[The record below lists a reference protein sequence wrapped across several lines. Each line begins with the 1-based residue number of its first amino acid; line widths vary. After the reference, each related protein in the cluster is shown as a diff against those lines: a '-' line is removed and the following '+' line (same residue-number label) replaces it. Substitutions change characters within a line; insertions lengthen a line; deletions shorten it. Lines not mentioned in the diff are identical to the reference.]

1 MKKRER
7 KSNIPTSHIYGL
19 FATQAGGYEN
29 VGYSRR
35 DVYNGQFK
43 GIKAKSSD
51 VDGALDFLRGMCDKD
66 DMMYWKHTVNENG
79 MFQHLFWC
87 DGVSRMDYPLFG
99 DVFVFDTTYRKI
111 KYNTPL
117 VIFPRV
123 NHHNQSI
130 IFGCAIVCDQTEETY
145 VWLLKNF
152 LKTMEGKCHVYVI
165 TKEDLAMTNAIRRF
179 FPNVRHRLCLA
190 FNSKC
195 S

>member
-1 MKKRER
+1 M
-7 KSNIPTSHIYGL
+7 
-19 FATQAGGYEN
+19 
-29 VGYSRR
+29 
-35 DVYNGQFK
+35 YNGQFK

-51 VDGALDFLRGMCDKD
+51 VDGALDFLKGMCDKD
-66 DMMYWKHTVNENG
+66 DMMYWKHTGNENG

-123 NHHNQSI
+123 NRHNQSI
-130 IFGCAIVCDQTEETY
+130 IFGCVIVCDQTEETY

-165 TKEDLAMTNAIRRF
+165 TKEDLAMTNAIRIF
-179 FPNVRHRLCLA
+179 FSRCSSSSLCLA

>member
-66 DMMYWKHTVNENG
+66 DMMY
-79 MFQHLFWC
+79 
-87 DGVSRMDYPLFG
+87 
-99 DVFVFDTTYRKI
+99 
-111 KYNTPL
+111 
-117 VIFPRV
+117 
-123 NHHNQSI
+123 
-130 IFGCAIVCDQTEETY
+130 
-145 VWLLKNF
+145 
-152 LKTMEGKCHVYVI
+152 
-165 TKEDLAMTNAIRRF
+165 
-179 FPNVRHRLCLA
+179 
-190 FNSKC
+190 
-195 S
+195 